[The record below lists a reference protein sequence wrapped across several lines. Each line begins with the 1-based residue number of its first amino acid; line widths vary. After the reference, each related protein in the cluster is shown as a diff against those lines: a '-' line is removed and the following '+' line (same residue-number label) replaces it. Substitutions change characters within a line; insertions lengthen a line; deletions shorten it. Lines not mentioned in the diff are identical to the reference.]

1 MIARFRYCPLATLL
15 ALWRSLGW
23 ATGWR
28 FDFLILSKSRT
39 QHLAG
44 CPIHGRIVDKS
55 GFLAAAGRSEALGE
69 ATEST
74 SSIPPPMHG

>member
-28 FDFLILSKSRT
+28 FDFLILSKSRS
-39 QHLAG
+39 QHLP
-44 CPIHGRIVDKS
+44 CSTDPS
-55 GFLAAAGRSEALGE
+55 PP
-69 ATEST
+69 ES
-74 SSIPPPMHG
+74 